1 MVCFFI
7 QILKFGGVMMD
18 DKIKM
23 RFDFY
28 YGKEAEQFNFYRI
41 PKLLFT
47 DNRFSKVSI
56 EAKVLYGLLLDRMS
70 LSIKNGWVDEENRVY
85 IYFKV
90 SDAMEYMNICKE
102 KCIKLFAELDSEKGC
117 GLIFRKRQGL
127 GKPSIIYVM
136 NFNSGSY
143 EDESQIE
150 EGEVDTFQRSE
161 KQTSGGLE
169 STDFKKSEKQTSV
182 RSEIPTSESSGVRL
196 QEVGDAD
203 SNENK
208 INNNKN
214 NYNYFSDTHPI
225 KSYPGSTAPKN
236 SDVID
241 EMRERE
247 RYKELICLNIEYP
260 ALVQNYSKDA
270 ADGIVDIMVDAV
282 CSKRDYLV
290 VSCDEIP
297 QAAVKSRML
306 KLDYSHVEYVLDC
319 LKNNTTKVRN
329 IKSYLLTALYNSYST
344 MDHFYTAEVNH
355 DMYGTI

>member
-1 MVCFFI
+1 
-7 QILKFGGVMMD
+7 MD
-18 DKIKM
+18 DKVKM

-47 DNRFSKVSI
+47 DSRFSKVSI

-70 LSIKNGWVDEENRVY
+70 LSVKNGWVDEENRVY

-136 NFNSGSY
+136 NFNSGRC
-143 EDESQIE
+143 E
-150 EGEVDTFQRSE
+150 EENQNEEEEVCILKKSD

-169 STDFKKSEKQTSV
+169 STDFKRSEKQTSV
-182 RSEIPTSESSGVRL
+182 RSELPTSESLEDRL
-196 QEVGDAD
+196 QEVGHAD
-203 SNENK
+203 SKENK

-214 NYNYFSDTHPI
+214 NYNYFSDTYPI
-225 KSYPGSTAPKN
+225 KSYPERTTPTN

-247 RYKELICLNIEYP
+247 HYKELICLNIEYP
-260 ALVQNYSKDA
+260 AIVRNYSKDA
-270 ADGIVDIMVDAV
+270 AEGIVEIMVDAV

-290 VSCDEIP
+290 VSCEEIP
-297 QAAVKSRML
+297 QAAVKSRFL

-355 DMYGTI
+355 DMYGIL

>member
-70 LSIKNGWVDEENRVY
+70 LSIKNGWVDEESRVY

-306 KLDYSHVEYVLDC
+306 KLDYSHVEYVFDC

>member
-1 MVCFFI
+1 
-7 QILKFGGVMMD
+7 MD

>member
-1 MVCFFI
+1 MNYKLDYF
-7 QILKFGGVMMD
+7 
-18 DKIKM
+18 
-23 RFDFY
+23 
-28 YGKEAEQFNFYRI
+28 YGKDADQFTFFRI

-47 DNRFSKVSI
+47 DSRFSKVSI

-70 LSIKNGWVDEENRVY
+70 LSVKNGWVDDKNRVY

-90 SDAMEYMNICKE
+90 SDAMECMNICKE
-102 KCIKLFAELDSEKGC
+102 KSIKLFAELDSEKGC

-136 NFNSGSY
+136 NFNSGMY
-143 EDESQIE
+143 EEEPQTD
-150 EGEVDTFQRSE
+150 EGEVETFQRSE

-169 STDFKKSEKQTSV
+169 STDFKRSEKQTSV
-182 RSEIPTSESSGVRL
+182 RSELPTSESSEDRL

-214 NYNYFSDTHPI
+214 NYNYFSDTYPI
-225 KSYPGSTAPKN
+225 KSYPESTIPTN

-241 EMRERE
+241 EMRARE
-247 RYKELICLNIEYP
+247 KYKELICLNIEYP
-260 ALVQNYSKDA
+260 ALMQNYNKDA
-270 ADGIVDIMVDAV
+270 ADGIVEIMVDAV

-290 VSCDEIP
+290 INCDEIP
-297 QAAVKSRML
+297 QAVVKSRLL
-306 KLDYSHVEYVLDC
+306 KLDYGHVEYVLDC

-355 DMYGTI
+355 DMYGI

>member
-1 MVCFFI
+1 MNYKLDYF
-7 QILKFGGVMMD
+7 
-18 DKIKM
+18 
-23 RFDFY
+23 
-28 YGKEAEQFNFYRI
+28 YGKEADQFTFFRI

-47 DNRFSKVSI
+47 DSRFSKVSI

-70 LSIKNGWVDEENRVY
+70 LSVKNGWVDEENRVY

-90 SDAMEYMNICKE
+90 SDAMECMDICKE

-136 NFNSGSY
+136 NFNSGTY
-143 EDESQIE
+143 EEETQND
-150 EGEVDTFQRSE
+150 EGEMDSFQRSV
-161 KQTSGGLE
+161 KQTSGGLD
-169 STDFKKSEKQTSV
+169 STDFKRSEKQTSV
-182 RSEIPTSESSGVRL
+182 RSELPTSESSDDLL
-196 QEVGDAD
+196 QEVGDSD

-214 NYNYFSDTHPI
+214 NYNYFSDTYPI

-355 DMYGTI
+355 DMYGNI

>member
-1 MVCFFI
+1 MNE
-7 QILKFGGVMMD
+7 MM
-18 DKIKM
+18 KLN
-23 RFDFY
+23 FDFY
-28 YGKEAEQFNFYRI
+28 YGKDAEQFSFYRI

-70 LSIKNGWVDEENRVY
+70 LSIKNGWVDDENRVY

-90 SDAMEYMNICKE
+90 SDAMECMNICKE

-136 NFNSGSY
+136 NFNSGTY
-143 EDESQIE
+143 EEESQNE
-150 EGEVDTFQRSE
+150 EGEVGGFQRSE

-169 STDFKKSEKQTSV
+169 STDFKRSEKQTSV
-182 RSEIPTSESSGVRL
+182 KSELPTSESSEGRL

-214 NYNYFSDTHPI
+214 NYNYFSDTDPI
-225 KSYPGSTAPKN
+225 KSYPGSIIPTN

-241 EMRERE
+241 EMRVRE
-247 RYKELICLNIEYP
+247 KYKDLICLNIEYP
-260 ALVQNYSKDA
+260 ALVQNYNKDA
-270 ADGIVDIMVDAV
+270 ADGIVEIMVDAV

-290 VSCDEIP
+290 INCDDIP
-297 QAAVKSRML
+297 QAVVKSRLL
-306 KLDYSHVEYVLDC
+306 KLDYGHVEYVLDC

-329 IKSYLLTALYNSYST
+329 IKNYLLTALYNSYST

-355 DMYGTI
+355 DMYGI

>member
-1 MVCFFI
+1 
-7 QILKFGGVMMD
+7 MD
-18 DKIKM
+18 DKVKM

-47 DNRFSKVSI
+47 DSRFSKVSI

-90 SDAMEYMNICKE
+90 TDAMEYMNICKE

-136 NFNSGSY
+136 NFNSGNFGEELQ
-143 EDESQIE
+143 EDDV
-150 EGEVDTFQRSE
+150 EVRNFLRSE
-161 KQTSGGLE
+161 KPTSGGVD
-169 STDFKKSEKQTSV
+169 STDFKKSEIPTSV
-182 RSEIPTSESSGVRL
+182 KSEIPTTGSSEDRL
-196 QEVGDAD
+196 QDVGNAD
-203 SNENK
+203 TNENN

-214 NYNYFSDTHPI
+214 NYTDFSDTYPIISHPQDQTSS
-225 KSYPGSTAPKN
+225 KP
-236 SDVID
+236 DVID
-241 EMRERE
+241 EMRDRE
-247 RYKELICLNIEYP
+247 RYREIICLNIEYQ
-260 ALVQNYSKDA
+260 ALVRNYSKDA

-290 VSCDEIP
+290 ISCDEIP
-297 QAAVKSRML
+297 QAAVKSRLL
-306 KLDYSHVEYVLDC
+306 KLDYGHVEYVLDC
-319 LKNNTTKVRN
+319 LKKNTTKVRN

-355 DMYGTI
+355 DMYGIL

>member
-1 MVCFFI
+1 MNE
-7 QILKFGGVMMD
+7 MM
-18 DKIKM
+18 KLN
-23 RFDFY
+23 FDFY
-28 YGKEAEQFNFYRI
+28 YGKDAEQFSFYRI

-70 LSIKNGWVDEENRVY
+70 LSIKNGWVDDENRVY

-90 SDAMEYMNICKE
+90 SDAMECMNICKE

-136 NFNSGSY
+136 NFNSGTY
-143 EDESQIE
+143 EEESQNE
-150 EGEVDTFQRSE
+150 EGEVGGFQRSE
-161 KQTSGGLE
+161 KQTSGVLE
-169 STDFKKSEKQTSV
+169 STDFKRSEKQTSV
-182 RSEIPTSESSGVRL
+182 KSELPTSESSEGRL

-214 NYNYFSDTHPI
+214 NYNYFSDTDPI
-225 KSYPGSTAPKN
+225 KSYPGSIIPTN

-241 EMRERE
+241 EMRVRE
-247 RYKELICLNIEYP
+247 KYKELICLNIEYL
-260 ALVQNYSKDA
+260 ALVQNYNKDA
-270 ADGIVDIMVDAV
+270 ADGIVEIMVDAV

-290 VSCDEIP
+290 INRDEIP
-297 QAAVKSRML
+297 QAVVKSRLL
-306 KLDYSHVEYVLDC
+306 KLDYGHVEYVLDC

-329 IKSYLLTALYNSYST
+329 IKNYLLTALYNSYST

-355 DMYGTI
+355 DMYGI

>member
-1 MVCFFI
+1 MAEE
-7 QILKFGGVMMD
+7 K
-18 DKIKM
+18 KIK
-23 RFDFY
+23 FDFY

-47 DNRFSKVSI
+47 DKRFSQLSI

-70 LSIKNGWVDEENRVY
+70 LSIKNRWVDEENRVY

-90 SDAMEYMNICKE
+90 SDAMECMNICKE
-102 KCIKLFAELDSEKGC
+102 KAIKLFAELDATKGC

-127 GKPSIIYVM
+127 GKPSVIYVM
-136 NFNSGSY
+136 NFNSGTY
-143 EDESQIE
+143 EDETE
-150 EGEVDTFQRSE
+150 NGDVEVCDFQRSE
-161 KQTSGGLE
+161 KQTSGGLD
-169 STDFKKSEKQTSV
+169 SADFKRSEKQTSEK
-182 RSEIPTSESSGVRL
+182 SEIPTSGSSEDRL
-196 QEVGDAD
+196 QEVGDTDAK
-203 SNENK
+203 ENK

-214 NYNYFSDTHPI
+214 NYTDFSDTYPI
-225 KSYPGSTAPKN
+225 KSHLQNFTPPN

-241 EMRERE
+241 EMRERD
-247 RYKELICLNIEYP
+247 RYKEIICLNIEYP

-270 ADGIVDIMVDAV
+270 ADGVVEIMVDAV

-297 QAAVKSRML
+297 QAAVKSRLL
-306 KLDYSHVEYVLDC
+306 KLDYGHVEYVLDC

-344 MDHFYTAEVNH
+344 MDHYYTAEVNH
-355 DMYGTI
+355 DMYGIL

>member
-1 MVCFFI
+1 
-7 QILKFGGVMMD
+7 MMD

-127 GKPSIIYVM
+127 GRPSIIYVM
-136 NFNSGSY
+136 NFNSGTY
-143 EDESQIE
+143 EEETQND
-150 EGEVDTFQRSE
+150 EGEMDSFQRSV
-161 KQTSGGLE
+161 KQTSGGLD
-169 STDFKKSEKQTSV
+169 STDFKRSEKQTSV
-182 RSEIPTSESSGVRL
+182 RSELPTSESSEIRL

-214 NYNYFSDTHPI
+214 NYNYFSDTYPI
-225 KSYPGSTAPKN
+225 KSYPASTTPTN

-247 RYKELICLNIEYP
+247 RYKEIICLNIEYP
-260 ALVQNYSKDA
+260 ALVQNYGKDA
-270 ADGIVDIMVDAV
+270 ADGIVEIMVDAV

-297 QAAVKSRML
+297 KAAVKSRLL
-306 KLDYSHVEYVLDC
+306 KLDYGHVEYVLDC

-344 MDHFYTAEVNH
+344 IDHYYTAEVNH
-355 DMYGTI
+355 DMYGVL

>member
-1 MVCFFI
+1 MAEE
-7 QILKFGGVMMD
+7 K
-18 DKIKM
+18 KIK
-23 RFDFY
+23 FDFY

-47 DNRFSKVSI
+47 DKRFSELSI

-90 SDAMEYMNICKE
+90 TDAMEYMNICKE
-102 KCIKLFAELDSEKGC
+102 KAIKLFAELDTSKGC

-136 NFNSGSY
+136 NFNSGTCD
-143 EDESQIE
+143 EDND
-150 EGEVDTFQRSE
+150 GEVCDFERSE

-169 STDFKKSEKQTSV
+169 KTDFKRSEKQTTEK
-182 RSEIPTSESSGVRL
+182 SEIPTFGSLEIEL
-196 QEVGDAD
+196 PEVSD
-203 SNENK
+203 SDTKDNK

-214 NYNYFSDTHPI
+214 NYTYFSDTYPI
-225 KSYPGSTAPKN
+225 KSYQQNSTTSS

-247 RYKELICLNIEYP
+247 RYKEIICLNIEYP
-260 ALVQNYSKDA
+260 TLVRNYSKDA
-270 ADGIVDIMVDAV
+270 ADGIVEIMVDAV

-290 VSCDEIP
+290 VSCDEKP
-297 QAAVKSRML
+297 QAVVKSRLL
-306 KLDYSHVEYVLDC
+306 KLGYSHIEYVLDC
-319 LKNNTTKVRN
+319 LHNNTSKVRN
-329 IKSYLLTALYNSYST
+329 INSYLLAALYNSYST
-344 MDHFYTAEVNH
+344 IEHYYTAEVNH
-355 DMYGTI
+355 DMYGV